1 MPMSRWFHRSPRE
14 PAPERAERLTIAVRQ
29 TAGGPRVVL
38 AGELDLETAPRLR
51 EVVEEVGQQFSGG
64 TLTVDVREVA
74 YIDSAGIAELVRA
87 HRQAR
92 RRSQRLLV
100 VRSPDTRIAKVLAM
114 AEDVL
119 AVSDN

>member
-1 MPMSRWFHRSPRE
+1 MSRWFKRSPRSDAAGA
-14 PAPERAERLTIAVRQ
+14 PPERLRIAVSH

-38 AGELDLETAPRLR
+38 AGELDLEPSAVRRAALD
-51 EVVEEVGQQFSGG
+51 EVGTQFSGG
-64 TLTVDVREVA
+64 TLTIDVRAVGF
-74 YIDSAGIAELVRA
+74 IDSAGIAELVRA

-114 AEDVL
+114 ADDVL
-119 AVSDN
+119 TMSD